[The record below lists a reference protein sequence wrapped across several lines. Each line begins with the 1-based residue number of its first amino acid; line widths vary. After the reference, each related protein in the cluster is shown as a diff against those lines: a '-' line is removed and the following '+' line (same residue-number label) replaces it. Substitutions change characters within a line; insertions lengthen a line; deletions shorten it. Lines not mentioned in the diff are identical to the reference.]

1 MDIRHAPKSYTLI
14 WGIFMSKKQ
23 KYNFNFK
30 LRLVTVIQQGKDS
43 IGGLSKK
50 EGLDKSQS

>member
-1 MDIRHAPKSYTLI
+1 
-14 WGIFMSKKQ
+14 MSKKQ

-50 EGLDKSQS
+50 EGLDTNPNHEYLN